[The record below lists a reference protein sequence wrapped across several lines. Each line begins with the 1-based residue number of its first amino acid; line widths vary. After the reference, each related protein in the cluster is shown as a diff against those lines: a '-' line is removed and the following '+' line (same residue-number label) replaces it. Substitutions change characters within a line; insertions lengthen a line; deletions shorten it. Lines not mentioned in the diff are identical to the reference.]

1 VAAKL
6 GRSALEIRRFRA
18 DNVYGAIP
26 MTLND
31 VLKLQDDL
39 RDAQNEIERLT
50 EALAAAT
57 QRSEPSSTNAEV
69 TWASERRPGVVATHA

>member
-1 VAAKL
+1 
-6 GRSALEIRRFRA
+6 
-18 DNVYGAIP
+18 

-39 RDAQNEIERLT
+39 REAQDEIQRLT

-57 QRSEPSSTNAEV
+57 LRSEPSSTAAAV
-69 TWASERRPGVVATHA
+69 TWAAPGLRPGVVAPLA

>member
-1 VAAKL
+1 
-6 GRSALEIRRFRA
+6 
-18 DNVYGAIP
+18 

-39 RDAQNEIERLT
+39 REAQDEIQRLT

-57 QRSEPSSTNAEV
+57 QQSEPSGTTAAV
-69 TWASERRPGVVATHA
+69 AWAPGRRPGTVASLA

>member
-1 VAAKL
+1 
-6 GRSALEIRRFRA
+6 
-18 DNVYGAIP
+18 

-39 RDAQNEIERLT
+39 REAQDEIQRLT

-57 QRSEPSSTNAEV
+57 QRSEPSSMAAAV
-69 TWASERRPGVVATHA
+69 TWAAPARRPGVVAPLA